1 MKWSPEQ
8 TAALAAVKRWL
19 ADPRRQPFFY
29 LGGYAGTGKTT
40 LAKYLAAGVERPVYA
55 AYTGKAASVMR
66 AAGCVGATTI
76 HSLIY
81 RPKERSRVKLARLRA
96 DLAELLGGRGAD
108 LHTRIGR
115 LRQEIHA
122 EEKRLAQPA
131 FDLGEGHDLR
141 AADLLVL
148 DECSMVNGTVG
159 EDVLSFDVPV
169 LVLGDPAQLPPVRG
183 GGFFTKREPDALL
196 TEIHRQAEGNPIIAA
211 ATAVRETG
219 ELPPAEPGDPRFAT
233 TERGVLD
240 IAWLLEQDQI
250 IVGRNRTRHAIN
262 AAARAFLGYGGNLPR
277 EGERLVGLRN
287 DHELG
292 LLNGE
297 TYRVLAD
304 AEAGGQDTCLDDTC
318 IVTIQAEGNGAE
330 PLTVE
335 VWRWALRGED
345 RSALPWH
352 ARREAQELTYG
363 YALTCHKAQGSQW
376 PSVVVYDE
384 STVFGA
390 QARRW
395 FYTAITR
402 ASERL
407 LVVR

>member
-8 TAALAAVKRWL
+8 TAALDGVGQWL
-19 ADPRRQPFFY
+19 ANPRRNPFFY

-81 RPKERSRVKLARLRA
+81 RPKEKSRVKLARLRA
-96 DLAELLGGRGAD
+96 DLAELLQGSARSAT
-108 LHTRIGR
+108 LHDRIAA
-115 LRQEIHA
+115 LRREIRA
-122 EEKRLAQPA
+122 EEKQVARPA

-141 AADLLVL
+141 AADLLEL
-148 DECSMVNGTVG
+148 DEVSMINGTVG
-159 EDVLSFDVPV
+159 EDVLSFGVPV
-169 LVLGDPAQLPPVRG
+169 LVLGDPAQLPPIRG

-196 TEIHRQAEGNPIIAA
+196 TKIHRQAEGNPIITA

-219 ELPPAEPGDPRFAT
+219 ELPSPELGDPRFAT

-262 AAARAFLGYGGNLPR
+262 AAARKFLGHGGDLPR

-304 AEAGGQDTCLDDTC
+304 AEEGGQDTCL
-318 IVTIQAEGNGAE
+318 VTIQAEGNGVE

-384 STVFGA
+384 SAVFGA
-390 QARRW
+390 QTRRW
-395 FYTAITR
+395 LYTAITR

-407 LVVR
+407 MVVR